1 MKKLFAMVALVTFF
15 TACNNS
21 SEEKK
26 AEEVIKDS
34 ANSESP
40 LMDAVITQDSVTK
53 KIEDSTHNLVDTMMM
68 K

>member
-1 MKKLFAMVALVTFF
+1 MKKLFAMAALVTFF
-15 TACNNS
+15 TACNNG

-26 AEEVIKDS
+26 VEVTKDS

-40 LMDAVITQDSVTK
+40 LMDAVNTQDSVTK
-53 KIEDSTHNLVDTMMM
+53 KIEDSTHKLVDSTM

>member
-1 MKKLFAMVALVTFF
+1 MKKLFAMVALATFF
-15 TACNNS
+15 TACNNG

-40 LMDAVITQDSVTK
+40 LMDAVSTQDSVTK
-53 KIEDSTHNLVDTMMM
+53 KIEDSTHQMVDTMM
-68 K
+68 KK